1 MPHNHYILSMMIIL
15 NMLLMLDMMIVKRGM
30 VVIVVMILMN
40 IMLMVKVKMTMLLFS
55 SCLLRHSPPF
65 PRPVATQVY
74 LSLPKYT
81 PNSAV
86 PPFLSPI
93 PISHYQF
100 SSPIG
105 NFPISHSYRPLPS
118 LRAYFLLAIAIAMAN
133 SPLPVADQKFTS
145 HRYGVILLWIC
156 HPPEE
161 VSGTNS
167 SQLCVLHSALV
178 RKEVNVIR
186 GGGREDT

>member
-1 MPHNHYILSMMIIL
+1 
-15 NMLLMLDMMIVKRGM
+15 M

-40 IMLMVKVKMTMLLFS
+40 IMLIVKVKMTMLLFS

-118 LRAYFLLAIAIAMAN
+118 LRAYFLLAIAIAMAH
-133 SPLPVADQKFTS
+133 SPLPVSDQKFTS
-145 HRYGVILLWIC
+145 HRYWSNFALDL
-156 HPPEE
+156 PPGFWDKFISDMCTTLRSGEE
-161 VSGTNS
+161 RSKCN
-167 SQLCVLHSALV
+167 Q
-178 RKEVNVIR
+178 R
-186 GGGREDT
+186 GREGGRVHE